1 MLSVQDLSYAYDQNL
16 ILSHVSF
23 DYKEPKLIGLLGQNG
38 VGKSTLIKLLTGL
51 LIPKSGK
58 IMIDGIEM
66 QVDQNLIKEKIGY
79 LPEKNPLHQDFEVLE
94 YLSWVS
100 RLKGR
105 SNLDETL
112 IEKLGLETV
121 LFKKI
126 ATLSKGFK
134 QRVGIAQALLHQ
146 PKILIL
152 DEPTSGLDLIQV
164 QSFKQLLMDLKKE
177 RLILMS
183 THHLDDLKGVADEI
197 LWVKDQQVK
206 QIDIVNNQWVTWQI
220 SLGPKT
226 NETQEARETRET
238 QEIELIEIVHQV
250 IQSMIDEKKNM
261 DHMPIQQ
268 IKFIQQKKIN
278 SIALDPSLMS
288 IDIQMDPSDIPVF
301 NRLLVQHQIHVHA
314 IFKPSIQ
321 SIDPF
326 TI

>member
-1 MLSVQDLSYAYDQNL
+1 MLSVQDLSYAYDQNV

-58 IMIDGIEM
+58 IIIDGIEM
-66 QVDQNLIKEKIGY
+66 QIDQDLIKDKIGY

-100 RLKGR
+100 RLKGI
-105 SNLDETL
+105 SSIDETL
-112 IEKLGLETV
+112 IEKLGLESV

-164 QSFKQLLMDLKKE
+164 QAFKQLLMDLKKE

-220 SLGPKT
+220 SLGLKT
-226 NETQEARETRET
+226 NENQDVEDQEK
-238 QEIELIEIVHQV
+238 QLLELVHQV
-250 IQSMIDEKKNM
+250 IQSMIHEKKNT

-268 IKFIQQKKIN
+268 IKFMQQKKIN
-278 SIALDPSLMS
+278 SIVLDPSLMS
-288 IDIQMDPSDIPVF
+288 IDIQMNPSDIPVF
-301 NRLLVQHQIHVHA
+301 NRLLIQHQVHVHA
-314 IFKPSIQ
+314 IFQPSVQ